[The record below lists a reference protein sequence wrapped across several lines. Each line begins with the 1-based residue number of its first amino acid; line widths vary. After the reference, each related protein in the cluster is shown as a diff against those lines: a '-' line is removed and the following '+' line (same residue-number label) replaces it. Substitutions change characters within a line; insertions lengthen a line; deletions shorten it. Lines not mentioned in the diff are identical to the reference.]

1 MASLALLGGTPVRR
15 TPWPKWPEFGPDEES
30 ALVGVLRSGSWG
42 GYPCPNTEARRFQE
56 AFAAYVGTPHAIAAA
71 NGTVTLELILRAAKL
86 EAGDEVIVP
95 ALTWIATA
103 GAPVYLNGVPVFA
116 DVDPET
122 LCIDAASVEA
132 LIGPRTRAIILVHLG
147 SAMADLDALKAIA
160 DRRGLL
166 LVEDCAHAHG
176 ARWRGRH
183 AGSIGHAGSFSFQSS
198 KLMTAGEGGA
208 ITTADR
214 ALAERC
220 QALVNCGRKE
230 PGYDGFEG
238 PVFGWNDRMTEF
250 QAALLTK
257 QLLRLDGQTAR
268 RAKNAEHLGRLLA
281 EIPGL
286 APQKRDARITQPT
299 YYHYV
304 LRYDRAEWH
313 GLTRDRF
320 VEALEA
326 EGVPASGNFYDPI
339 PERTGELFP
348 LRAAEYPAISARY
361 GSALDASQVSCP
373 VAAKAVREQTVWLP
387 HPLLLGT
394 EKDVEDVVA
403 AIWKIRANLGALG
416 AHQ

>member
-1 MASLALLGGTPVRR
+1 MAELALLGGTPLRR
-15 TPWPKWPEFGPDEES
+15 TPWPKWPEAGAEEEAS
-30 ALVGVLRSGSWG
+30 LLSVLRSGSWG

-56 AFAAYVGTPHAIAAA
+56 AFAAHVGTPYAIAAA
-71 NGTVTLELILRAAKL
+71 NGTVTLKLILRAAKL

-103 GAPVYLNGVPVFA
+103 GAPVYLNAVPVFA

-122 LCIDAASVEA
+122 LCVDPASVEA
-132 LIGPRTRAIILVHLG
+132 LVGPRTRAIILVHLG

-166 LVEDCAHAHG
+166 LIEDCAHAHG

-214 ALAERC
+214 ILAERC

-230 PGYDGFEG
+230 PGYDGFDG

-250 QAALLTK
+250 QGALLTK
-257 QLLRLDGQTAR
+257 QLLRLDEQTQR

-286 APQKRDARITQPT
+286 VSQKRDARITQPT

-304 LRYDRAEWH
+304 LRYDQKVWR
-313 GLTRDRF
+313 GLPRDRF
-320 VEALEA
+320 IEALEA

-339 PERTGELFP
+339 PERSEEIFP
-348 LRAAEYPAISARY
+348 LRASEYPSIAARY
-361 GSALDASQVSCP
+361 GRALEARQVSCP
-373 VAAKAVREQTVWLP
+373 NAARAAHEETIWLP

-394 EKDVEDVVA
+394 KRDVEDVVA
-403 AIWKIRANLGALG
+403 AIWKIRENLGALG
-416 AHQ
+416 ANE